1 VKVHLNGHILPLDEA
16 RISPLDRGFL
26 FGDGLY
32 EGLRAFGGKLVG
44 MALHE
49 KRLQAGLDEARIPWD
64 ATRLT
69 GLSHELL
76 EANRLR
82 DAFVYWQI
90 SRGVPAPGQPVRAR
104 VLSGPVTPTVFGYV
118 VPTPPLSSYPPV
130 PAKRA
135 SRVRDTRWLRGHVK
149 SIALMGSCL
158 AAMDAA
164 HEGNDDALMI
174 RDATLDHPPLLAEA
188 TSANAMVVLERS
200 GGGGPGVGGGGGVIE
215 IATPDLVS
223 TSILAGVTRDLMIEA
238 AARGLG
244 GWKHGPISERPVTAA
259 ELDKAREVVICGTLS
274 MVTAIT
280 HLDGRPVGTGEA
292 GPVAHDLLK
301 LLIAAI
307 GAG

>member
-1 VKVHLNGHILPLDEA
+1 VKVHLNGRLVPLEEA

-32 EGLRAFGGKLVG
+32 EGLRAFGGRLVG
-44 MALHE
+44 MPLHE

-64 ATRLT
+64 ASQLT

-76 EANRLR
+76 EANDLR

-90 SRGVPAPGQPVRAR
+90 TRGVPAPGQPVRAR
-104 VLSGPVTPTVFGYV
+104 VLSGHVTPTRFGYV
-118 VPTPPLSSYPPV
+118 VPTPPLASYPPV

-174 RDATLDHPPLLAEA
+174 RDAAYDHPALLAEA
-188 TSANAMVVLERS
+188 TSANAMVVLDR
-200 GGGGPGVGGGGGVIE
+200 PGGGVE
-215 IATPDLVS
+215 ITTPDLAS
-223 TSILAGVTRDLMIEA
+223 TSILAGVTRDMMVDA
-238 AARGLG
+238 AAKGLG
-244 GWKHGPISERPVTAA
+244 GWKHGSISERPVTAA
-259 ELDKAREVVICGTLS
+259 ELDQAREVVICGTRS

-280 HLDGRPVGTGEA
+280 NLDGRPIGTGES
-292 GPVAHDLLK
+292 GPYAHELLR

-307 GAG
+307 G